1 MSRMPNAVLLA
12 MVLPAVAFS
21 AAPALGAEQ
30 PSESQIRNR
39 LAGLS
44 LAQNDVTGMQVIPR
58 MQARSDGERLLGYD
72 AWIKLASCSQ
82 GNLVLY
88 MSPQCTARGAY
99 TTGSCAVAGVGD

>member
-1 MSRMPNAVLLA
+1 MTRMPSAALLA
-12 MVLPAVAFS
+12 ALLPAAVFA
-21 AAPALGAEQ
+21 AAPAAGAEQ
-30 PSESQIRNR
+30 PCESQIRNR

-99 TTGSCAVAGVGD
+99 TTGSCVVAGVGD